1 MGKRT
6 KRKSAK
12 EVPSPPTAKR
22 RGFGLDAEGVFSLW
36 WKRGGGREKGR
47 RGEEG
52 NTIHLFPVSAV
63 PFLGGGKTRLRG
75 RMLKRLFLL
84 HEFSAAL
91 LLKRKRGLTE

>member
-63 PFLGGGKTRLRG
+63 LFFGRGKEATSWEDVEKAFSSTRIFRGASPEEEEGG
-75 RMLKRLFLL
+75 
-84 HEFSAAL
+84 
-91 LLKRKRGLTE
+91 